1 MMNFSLSYKIVLIFI
16 TAIMLLAIVSYFYF
30 SSTEAF
36 IQSSAK
42 VQHSQ
47 KIINQLE
54 VVLSLIKDAET
65 GQRGFII
72 TKNETFLSPYDSASM
87 HLDHEMLTLSELMI
101 DSVQMRRYESL
112 VPDISA
118 MMARLDFSI
127 DLIRRNEFDSAISY
141 IVSTTGKRY
150 MDKVRSTI
158 QTMKDDEKAK
168 LTTLVETEEENARHT
183 FMSVIIGSAL
193 TSILLVV
200 GLIRILHE
208 IMKKKSAEAALRHAN
223 KELIAAQRDLKKINN
238 ELEER
243 VKERTKALAI
253 SEKRHRS
260 LIAATTSIVW
270 TCNAEGQIENR
281 VPLWEQFTG
290 QQWEQYKGFGWLEAI
305 HPDDREKLKRKWK
318 ETKNNQTILKLESR
332 LLSAEGHYRHI
343 LLHGVPIVSEDGKL
357 QELIGTI
364 SDIDDQKKAEEVLKS
379 NNKELEEAYR
389 NVEIINNKLKSS
401 KEILETFVYAAAHDL
416 RSPVVNLR
424 SLLSFIHKTKDI
436 NKKFELFD
444 RFEEAVHRLDN
455 TISGLGEIIEMQ
467 EADNTTAKVIYFQ
480 DIMDQILAEY
490 SYKVIATGARIDVS
504 FEGCPSIIYL
514 ESYLTSIMTNMVTNA
529 LKYHKEGQPPEIVI
543 RSAKEGDT
551 VVLTFRDEGIGMDLE
566 RYGKNLFK
574 PFKRFTT
581 QAEGKGIGLH
591 IIKSMMEKNGGRIEL
606 ESKLGGGT
614 TFKCYLKE
622 YEMSN
627 SLQSQG

>member
-1 MMNFSLSYKIVLIFI
+1 MMNFSLSYKIVLTFI
-16 TAIMLLAIVSYFYF
+16 TAILLLAIVSYFYF

-36 IQSSAK
+36 IQSSTK

-47 KIINQLE
+47 RVINQLE

-72 TKNETFLSPYDSASM
+72 TKNEAFLSPYDSASI
-87 HLDHEMLTLSELMI
+87 HLEEEVLTLSELMI
-101 DSVQMRRYESL
+101 DSVQMRRYEGL

-150 MDKVRSTI
+150 MDKVRTTI
-158 QTMKDDEKAK
+158 QTMKDEEKAK
-168 LTTLVETEEENARHT
+168 LTTLVKTEEENARHT
-183 FMSVIIGSAL
+183 FMSVVIGSAL
-193 TSILLVV
+193 TSILLIV

-223 KELIAAQRDLKKINN
+223 KELITAQKDLQKINN

-243 VKERTKALAI
+243 VKERTKALTI
-253 SEKRHRS
+253 SEKRQRS

-270 TCNAEGQIENR
+270 TSNAEGQIEKK
-281 VPLWEQFTG
+281 VPLWGKFTG
-290 QQWEQYKGFGWLEAI
+290 QQWEQYKGFGWLDAV
-305 HPDDREKLKRKWK
+305 HPDDREKIKKQWK
-318 ETKNNQTILKLESR
+318 ETKNKQAILKLESR
-332 LLSAEGHYRHI
+332 LLSNEGNYRHI
-343 LLHGVPIVSEDGKL
+343 LLHGVPIMSDDGTM

-364 SDIDDQKKAEEVLKS
+364 SDIDDQKRAEEVLKS
-379 NNKELEEAYR
+379 NNKELEEAYKSME
-389 NVEIINNKLKSS
+389 VINNKLKNSN
-401 KEILETFVYAAAHDL
+401 EVLETFVYAAAHDL
-416 RSPVVNLR
+416 RSPVVNLK
-424 SLLSFIHKTKDI
+424 SLLNFIHKTKDI
-436 NKKFELFD
+436 SKKLELFD

-467 EADNTTAKVIYFQ
+467 EADNSTAKTIYFQ
-480 DIMDQILAEY
+480 DILEQVLAEY
-490 SYKVIATGARIDVS
+490 SYKVIATDAKIDAS
-504 FEGCPSIIYL
+504 FELCPSIVYL

-529 LKYHKEGQPPEIVI
+529 LKYHREGQPPVLVI
-543 RSAKEGDT
+543 RSKKEEGM
-551 VVLTFRDEGIGMDLE
+551 VVLTFSDKGIGMDLE

-574 PFKRFTT
+574 PFKRFTS

-606 ESKLGGGT
+606 ESKPGVGT
-614 TFKCYLKE
+614 TFRCYLKP
-622 YEMSN
+622 YELSN
-627 SLQSQG
+627 SSQE

>member
-1 MMNFSLSYKIVLIFI
+1 MNFSLSYKIVLTFI
-16 TAIMLLAIVSYFYF
+16 TAILLLAIVSYFYF

-36 IQSSAK
+36 MQSATK

-47 KIINQLE
+47 RVVNQLE

-72 TKNETFLSPYDSASM
+72 TKNEAFLSPYDSASNN
-87 HLDHEMLTLSELMI
+87 LEQEMLALSELMI
-101 DSVQMRRYESL
+101 DSVQMQRYESL

-150 MDKVRSTI
+150 MDKVRTTI
-158 QTMKDDEKAK
+158 QTMKDEEKGK
-168 LTTLVETEEENARHT
+168 LTTLVQTEEENARHT

-193 TSILLVV
+193 TSILLIV

-208 IMKKKSAEAALRHAN
+208 IMKKKSAESALRHAN
-223 KELIAAQRDLKKINN
+223 KELITAQKDLQKVNN

-243 VKERTKALAI
+243 VKERTKALSI
-253 SEKRHRS
+253 SEKRQRS
-260 LIAATTSIVW
+260 LVAATTSIVW
-270 TCNAEGQIENR
+270 TSNAEGQIEKR
-281 VPLWEQFTG
+281 VPLWEKFTG
-290 QQWEQYKGFGWLEAI
+290 QQWEQYKGFGWLEAV
-305 HPDDREKLKRKWK
+305 HPDDREKIKKQWK
-318 ETKNNQTILKLESR
+318 ETKNRQAILKLESR
-332 LLSAEGHYRHI
+332 LLSIEGSFRHV
-343 LLHGVPIVSEDGKL
+343 LLHGVPIISEDGTM

-364 SDIDDQKKAEEVLKS
+364 SDINDQKKAEEVLKS

-389 NVEIINNKLKSS
+389 NMEVINNKLKNSN
-401 KEILETFVYAAAHDL
+401 EVLETFVYAAAHDL
-416 RSPVVNLR
+416 RSPVVNLK
-424 SLLSFIHKTKDI
+424 SLLNFIHRTKDI
-436 NKKFELFD
+436 DKKFELFD

-467 EADNTTAKVIYFQ
+467 EADNSTAKIIYFQ
-480 DIMDQILAEY
+480 DILDQVLAEY
-490 SYKVIATGARIDVS
+490 SYKVIATDAKIDAS
-504 FEGCPSIIYL
+504 FEVCPSIIYL
-514 ESYLTSIMTNMVTNA
+514 ESYLTSIMTNLVTNA
-529 LKYHKEGQPPEIVI
+529 LKYHREGQPPFLVI
-543 RSAKEGDT
+543 RAYKKDGM
-551 VVLTFRDEGIGMDLE
+551 VVLSCSDEGIGMDLE

-574 PFKRFTT
+574 PFKRFTA

-606 ESKLGGGT
+606 ESKLGVGT
-614 TFKCYLKE
+614 IFRCYLKE
-622 YEMSN
+622 YDVNKAAQERE
-627 SLQSQG
+627 

>member
-1 MMNFSLSYKIVLIFI
+1 MMNFSLSYKIVLTFI
-16 TAIMLLAIVSYFYF
+16 TAILLLAIVSYFYF

-36 IQSSAK
+36 IQSSTK

-47 KIINQLE
+47 RVINQLE

-72 TKNETFLSPYDSASM
+72 TKNEAFLSPYDSASI
-87 HLDHEMLTLSELMI
+87 HLEEEVLTLSELMI

-150 MDKVRSTI
+150 MDKVRTTI
-158 QTMKDDEKAK
+158 QTMKDEEKAK
-168 LTTLVETEEENARHT
+168 LTTLVKTEEDNARHT
-183 FMSVIIGSAL
+183 FMSVVIGSAL
-193 TSILLVV
+193 TSILLIV

-223 KELIAAQRDLKKINN
+223 KELITAQKDLQKINN

-243 VKERTKALAI
+243 VKERTKALTI
-253 SEKRHRS
+253 SEKRQRS

-270 TCNAEGQIENR
+270 TSNAEGQIEKK
-281 VPLWEQFTG
+281 VPLWGKFTG
-290 QQWEQYKGFGWLEAI
+290 QQWEQYKGFGWLDAV
-305 HPDDREKLKRKWK
+305 HPDDREKIKKQWK
-318 ETKNNQTILKLESR
+318 ETKNKQAILKLESR
-332 LLSAEGHYRHI
+332 LLSNEGNYRHI
-343 LLHGVPIVSEDGKL
+343 LLHGVPIMSDDGTM

-364 SDIDDQKKAEEVLKS
+364 SDIDDQKRVEEVLKS
-379 NNKELEEAYR
+379 NNKELEEAYKSME
-389 NVEIINNKLKSS
+389 VINNKLKNSN
-401 KEILETFVYAAAHDL
+401 EVLETFVYAAAHDL
-416 RSPVVNLR
+416 RSPVVNLK
-424 SLLSFIHKTKDI
+424 SLLNFIHKTKDI
-436 NKKFELFD
+436 SKKLELFD

-467 EADNTTAKVIYFQ
+467 EADNSTAKTIYFQ
-480 DIMDQILAEY
+480 DILEQVLAEY
-490 SYKVIATGARIDVS
+490 SYKVIATDAKIDAS
-504 FEGCPSIIYL
+504 FELCPSIVYL

-529 LKYHKEGQPPEIVI
+529 LKYHREGQPPVLVI
-543 RSAKEGDT
+543 RSKKEEGM
-551 VVLTFRDEGIGMDLE
+551 VVLTFSDKGIGMDLE

-574 PFKRFTT
+574 PFKRFTS

-606 ESKLGGGT
+606 ESKPGVGT
-614 TFKCYLKE
+614 TFRCYLKP
-622 YEMSN
+622 YELSN
-627 SLQSQG
+627 SSQE